1 MGKKT
6 SNGKNIEIKLL
17 NIKESH
23 VFIDSEVLTS
33 HDFNIEKTTIEIG
46 FKSDIEAEQNI
57 FVLHLSVI
65 YKISDT
71 KIVEIITANTFNVK
85 ALKKV
90 INLEENNKF
99 QDKSGLVPILLG
111 IAIGTMRGI
120 LFSKTVGTKLSE
132 YPLPLINPT
141 DLCEHFKEKD

>member
-6 SNGKNIEIKLL
+6 SQEKNIEIKLL

-23 VFIDSEVLTS
+23 VFIDSDVLTS
-33 HDFNIEKTTIEIG
+33 PDFKIEETKIEIG
-46 FKSDIEAEQNI
+46 FKSDFKADNNI
-57 FVLHLSVI
+57 FILHLSVI

-71 KIVEIITANTFNVK
+71 KIVEITTASTFNVK

-90 INLEENNKF
+90 ISIEEDNKF
-99 QDKSGLVPILLG
+99 QDKSGLVPTLLG

-120 LFSKTVGTKLSE
+120 LFAKTVGTKLSE

-141 DLCEHFKEKD
+141 DLCEHFKEKE